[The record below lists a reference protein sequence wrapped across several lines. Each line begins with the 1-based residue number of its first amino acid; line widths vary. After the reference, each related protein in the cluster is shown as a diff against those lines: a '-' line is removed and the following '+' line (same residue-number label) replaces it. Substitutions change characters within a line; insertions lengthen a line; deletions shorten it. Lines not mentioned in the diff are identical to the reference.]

1 MEEEYI
7 EMYQKAD
14 RYRSLIIFFATMGL
28 SQESLA
34 KSIPAE
40 DKGAFILACTQY
52 ASLFNPMFP

>member
-1 MEEEYI
+1 MEQEYI

-14 RYRSLIIFFATMGL
+14 RYRSLIFFYATIGL

-34 KSIPAE
+34 KSVSAE
-40 DKGAFILACTQY
+40 DKGAFVLACTQY